1 MDITVILQQMT
12 QFFLIMCL
20 GYILYKIGMITAD
33 FSKKLTSLV
42 LHVTMPALILSSV
55 LTQTGERNLSE
66 VLVVFGV
73 AIAMYVSLPI
83 LGWIVVKILR
93 FPVNIQGMYIFMTV
107 FSNVGFMGIPLIS
120 ALYGE
125 KAVFYTAIFN
135 LIFNIAV
142 FTIGTRLMN
151 YKSGKSE
158 KLNFKTFLTPGVC
171 VASLAVVIY
180 FLNIPFPKVVVN
192 SISSVGSITTPVAMI
207 MMGAS
212 LAKLDVKNIF
222 NDYRVY
228 LFAVV
233 KQVVLPLGLWPLLNL
248 TIKNEYILAITMV
261 MLCMPVA
268 NNAVLFAVEHNKDEE
283 LAAKNIFISTIL
295 SIATI
300 PLIMGFVF

>member
-135 LIFNIAV
+135 LIFNISV

>member
-1 MDITVILQQMT
+1 MDITIILQQMT

-20 GYILYKIGMITAD
+20 GYILYKIGMINAD

-55 LTQTGERNLSE
+55 LSQTGERNLSE
-66 VLVVFGV
+66 VLVVFVV
-73 AIAMYVSLPI
+73 AIAMYTLLPI
-83 LGWIVVKILR
+83 IGWIIVKILR
-93 FPVNIQGMYIFMTV
+93 FEDKIQGMYIFMTV

-142 FTIGTRLMN
+142 FTIGNRLMN
-151 YKSGKSE
+151 YKTGKAE
-158 KLNFKTFLTPGVC
+158 KLSFKTFLTPGVC
-171 VASLAVVIY
+171 VATLAVVIY
-180 FLNIPFPKVVVN
+180 FLNISFPKVVVN
-192 SISSVGSITTPVAMI
+192 SISSVGGITTPVAMI

-212 LAKLDVKNIF
+212 LAKIDVKSIF

-233 KQVVLPLGLWPLLNL
+233 KQVVLPLCLWPLVNL
-248 TIKNEYILAITMV
+248 TIKNEYILAITMI

-300 PLIMGFVF
+300 PLIMGFIM